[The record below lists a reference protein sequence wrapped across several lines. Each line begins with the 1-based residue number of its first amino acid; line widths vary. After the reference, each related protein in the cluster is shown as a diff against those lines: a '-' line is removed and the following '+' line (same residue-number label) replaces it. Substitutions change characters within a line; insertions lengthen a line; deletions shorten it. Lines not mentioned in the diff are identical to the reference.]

1 MNNQTLVHHQENRY
15 PTYCSLLWSNVT
27 IDTNRE
33 LRYCCWSDV
42 VGKNTESQTIEEF
55 WNDDH
60 INDARNKMLNG
71 ERPNACWKCWADE
84 DIGLESRRLKHNND
98 RVADGDYPVEKIDE
112 NIKASIDN
120 KPMPH
125 GPQSVDIKFG
135 NVCNLQ
141 CRMCNPHGSNLI
153 NKEAKENK
161 QLYED
166 GQYFH
171 KEINEANFKWYE
183 SDRLYQDLRENIDNI
198 YRIKILGGEPFFNM
212 TVRKFL
218 TELISEDKAKNIKL
232 HVITNAT
239 KINKSLIEDIFLK
252 FFFLELNVSVD
263 GIGSHYD
270 YIRFPGKWETVD
282 KNLRLLS
289 EYQSK
294 DMVFYIII
302 TQQFH
307 NLYNII
313 DIIKY
318 AEKYNLVVPLI
329 TEVEYPSHYASR
341 NLSKEIKDKVVNYYR
356 SIEFNHPHHRYLL
369 KRLCDML
376 SETEVY
382 DPDAIDKFVKYTNTL
397 DKIRGQ
403 SFKESCP
410 QEWELL
416 KEYFI

>member
-1 MNNQTLVHHQENRY
+1 MKPHQENRY

-84 DIGLESRRLKHNND
+84 DIGLESRRLMHNN

-212 TVRKFL
+212 AVRKFL

-252 FFFLELNVSVD
+252 FKFLELNVSVD

-294 DMVFYIII
+294 DMKFFIII
-302 TQQFH
+302 TQ
-307 NLYNII
+307 
-313 DIIKY
+313 
-318 AEKYNLVVPLI
+318 
-329 TEVEYPSHYASR
+329 
-341 NLSKEIKDKVVNYYR
+341 
-356 SIEFNHPHHRYLL
+356 
-369 KRLCDML
+369 
-376 SETEVY
+376 
-382 DPDAIDKFVKYTNTL
+382 
-397 DKIRGQ
+397 
-403 SFKESCP
+403 
-410 QEWELL
+410 
-416 KEYFI
+416 